1 MTETVA
7 YKILTAA
14 DLAALQTG
22 VFTGA
27 PVDLQDGYIHLSTA
41 AQVDETVAKHF
52 AGQIGLAIAAV
63 DLGKLGGAL
72 RWEPSRHGQLFP
84 HLYAALTM
92 DCVIACAPLRMDT
105 AGAVQLPA

>member
-22 VFTGA
+22 TFTGA
-27 PVDLQDGYIHLSTA
+27 PVDVQDGYIHLSTA
-41 AQVDETVAKHF
+41 AQVDETVARHF
-52 AGQIGLAIAAV
+52 AGQAGLAVAAV
-63 DLGKLGGAL
+63 DLTKFGDVL
-72 RWEPSRHGQLFP
+72 RWETSRHGQLFP

-92 DCVIACAPLRMDT
+92 DCVIACAPLQIDA

>member
-1 MTETVA
+1 MTETIA

-14 DLAALQTG
+14 DLAALQAG

-27 PVDLQDGYIHLSTA
+27 PVDVRDGYIHLSSA

-52 AGQIGLAIAAV
+52 AGQMDLAIAAV
-63 DLGKLGGAL
+63 DLARLGDAL
-72 RWEPSRHGQLFP
+72 CWEPSRHGQLFP
-84 HLYAALTM
+84 HLYAPLTM
-92 DCVIACAPLRMDT
+92 DCVIACMPLQTDP